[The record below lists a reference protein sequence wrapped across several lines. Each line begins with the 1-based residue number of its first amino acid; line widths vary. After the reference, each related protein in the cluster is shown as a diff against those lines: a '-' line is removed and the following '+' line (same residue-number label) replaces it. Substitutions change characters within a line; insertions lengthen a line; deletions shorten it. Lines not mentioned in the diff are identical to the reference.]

1 METYKKGWK
10 ILIRNPMLLGTV
22 ILYFLGFAVFIFK
35 DHHYEMLYKNSLGT
49 LRETL
54 EYAMVPYA
62 LFMCIGYEIAV
73 KMQESNLAETV
84 SVYKSGLLRVYGG
97 WALLLVTLAFI
108 NYALPMGQVLL
119 IYQVQGSQSGLL
131 ARHLLLCGLLYHFV
145 TPCVGGAIGL
155 MLAVWLKKRRILVY
169 SVVLILTLLTTNYVA
184 PILFIP
190 FNITGQTAGTDL
202 LYWLKDLFTLTPYGL
217 EPTALPDILYGLPM
231 EPARWMLALFWLS
244 AAMFVLIRN
253 TMPQTKRRFGL
264 ISGCLAVSFAAF
276 AGWAMRGSVLIE
288 DSRPD
293 SAAIYD
299 QLYYID
305 TPYEEEK
312 PSFSVLSYDLDLCL
326 YRELSATVRMELSA
340 AQDDRDY
347 QFTLYHRLHIAA
359 IQDEQGRDVR
369 FAREG
374 DQFSIA
380 QADMPADRKITVRY
394 AGFSP
399 KFYSNAQ
406 GVSLPGYFP
415 YYPIAGVRSIYS
427 NDVLNGYDTRPDT
440 HEHMFRVQIRAPYP
454 VYCNLNG
461 SGNCYEGI
469 TTNLSLF
476 GGLME
481 PDQNEQWTLYVES
494 QNRNKR
500 LDQVL
505 IQQQAAYENACQR
518 LGRESRL
525 DVTRKNVFFLPVYFG
540 FSGSDGEEFVD
551 MGDHWLIKQEMVDA
565 EMVAEEML
573 KRPWNDRDGRQ
584 DLCDALCVYLREES
598 GNAEQNIDPHEML
611 LDLQTLYESNVKDP
625 VVNSIDSADPT
636 VQAAF
641 AFLEKA
647 QTSTYF
653 PLQKLDA
660 FLCSDKEDNPLGV
673 LINLVKE
680 AMNHDA

>member
-10 ILIRNPMLLGTV
+10 ILARNPMLLGTV
-22 ILYFLGFAVFIFK
+22 MLYFLGFAVLIFK
-35 DHHYEMLYKNSLGT
+35 DHQYEMLYKNSLGT

-62 LFMCIGYEIAV
+62 LFMCIGYEMAI
-73 KMQESNLAETV
+73 KIQETNLAETV

-97 WALLLVTLAFI
+97 WALLLVTLASAH
-108 NYALPMGQVLL
+108 YVLPMVQVVMVYL
-119 IYQVQGSQSGLL
+119 VQGSRSGLL
-131 ARHLLLCGLLYHFV
+131 IRHLLLCGLLYHFI

-169 SVVLILTLLTTNYVA
+169 SVVLTLTLLTTNYVA

-231 EPARWMLALFWLS
+231 EPARWLLALFWLS
-244 AAMFVLIRN
+244 GAVLVLFRN
-253 TMPQTKRRFGL
+253 AVPQSKRRCVL
-264 ISGCLAVSFAAF
+264 LASCLAISLASF

-288 DSRPD
+288 DSRP
-293 SAAIYD
+293 SAAGIYD

-305 TPYEEEK
+305 TPYEEVK
-312 PSFSVLSYDLDLCL
+312 PAFSVLGYDLDICL

-340 AQDDRDY
+340 AQDERDY
-347 QFTLYHRLHIAA
+347 QFTLYHRFHIGA

-369 FAREG
+369 FTREG
-374 DQFSIA
+374 DQFSIT
-380 QADMPADRKITVRY
+380 QADMPLNRKITVQY
-394 AGFSP
+394 TGFSP

-415 YYPIAGVRSIYS
+415 YYPIAGVRPVYS
-427 NDVLNGYDTRPDT
+427 NDVLNGYDTRPDS
-440 HEHMFRVQIRAPYP
+440 HEHTFRVHIQAPYP
-454 VYCNLNG
+454 VYCNLEG
-461 SGNCYEGI
+461 SANRYEGVSH
-469 TTNLSLF
+469 TLSLF

-481 PDQNEQWTLYVES
+481 PIHNGPWTLYLES
-494 QNRNKR
+494 QNRNRR
-500 LDQVL
+500 LDEVL
-505 IQQQAAYENACQR
+505 IRQQAAYEQACQR

-525 DVTRKNVFFLPVYFG
+525 DITQKDVFFLPVYFG
-540 FSGSDGEEFVD
+540 FGSNGEELED

-565 EMVAEEML
+565 EMLAEEMIA
-573 KRPWNDRDGRQ
+573 RPWNQGRSHA
-584 DLCDALCVYLREES
+584 DLCGALSVYLRGAPDS
-598 GNAEQNIDPHEML
+598 KAQTMDHDEML
-611 LDLQTLYESNVKDP
+611 ANLQTLYELNEKDSM
-625 VVNSIDSADPT
+625 VNSIDSSDPT

-641 AFLEKA
+641 AFLEAA
-647 QTSTYF
+647 QSSTYF
-653 PLQKLDA
+653 PLQELDT
-660 FLCSDKEDNPLGV
+660 FLCSGREDNPLGV
-673 LINLVKE
+673 LINLVEE

>member
-10 ILIRNPMLLGTV
+10 ILIRNPMLFGTV
-22 ILYFLGFAVFIFK
+22 VIYFLGFAVLIFK

-49 LRETL
+49 LRDTL

-131 ARHLLLCGLLYHFV
+131 VRHLLLCGQLYHFI

-169 SVVLILTLLTTNYVA
+169 SVVLALTLLTTNYVA

-190 FNITGQTAGTDL
+190 FNITGQTAGTDV

-394 AGFSP
+394 AGFNP

-540 FSGSDGEEFVD
+540 FGSDGEEFVD

-625 VVNSIDSADPT
+625 VVNSIDSSDPT

-641 AFLEKA
+641 AFLENA

-673 LINLVKE
+673 LIDLVKE

>member
-22 ILYFLGFAVFIFK
+22 ILYFLGCAVFIFK
-35 DHHYEMLYKNSLGT
+35 DHQYEMLYKNSLGT

-131 ARHLLLCGLLYHFV
+131 VRHLLLCGLLYHFV

-190 FNITGQTAGTDL
+190 FNITGQTAGPDL

-231 EPARWMLALFWLS
+231 EPARWLLALFWLS
-244 AAMFVLIRN
+244 GAVLVLIRN
-253 TMPQTKRRFGL
+253 AVPQSKRRCVL
-264 ISGCLAVSFAAF
+264 LASCLAISLASFV
-276 AGWAMRGSVLIE
+276 GWAMRGSVLIE
-288 DSRPD
+288 DSRP
-293 SAAIYD
+293 SAAGIYD
-299 QLYYID
+299 QLHYID
-305 TPYEEEK
+305 TPYEEVK
-312 PSFSVLSYDLDLCL
+312 PAFSVLSYDLDLCL

-347 QFTLYHRLHIAA
+347 QFTLYHRFHIGA

-369 FAREG
+369 FTREG
-374 DQFSIA
+374 DQFSIT
-380 QADMPADRKITVRY
+380 QADMPLNRKITVQY
-394 AGFSP
+394 TGFSP

-427 NDVLNGYDTRPDT
+427 NDVLSGYDTRPDT
-440 HEHMFRVQIRAPYP
+440 HEHMFWVQIRAPYP

-461 SGNCYEGI
+461 SGNCYEGVS
-469 TTNLSLF
+469 TNLSLF

-481 PDQNEQWTLYVES
+481 PIHNGPWTLYVES

-500 LDQVL
+500 LDEVL
-505 IQQQAAYENACQR
+505 IQQQAVYDRACQR

-525 DVTRKNVFFLPVYFG
+525 DVTQKNVFFLPVYFG
-540 FSGSDGEEFVD
+540 FGSNGEKLED

-565 EMVAEEML
+565 EMLAEEML
-573 KRPWNDRDGRQ
+573 KRPWNDRDGHQ
-584 DLCDALCVYLREES
+584 DLCDALCVYLREGS
-598 GNAEQNIDPHEML
+598 GNTEQNVDPHEIL
-611 LDLQTLYESNVKDP
+611 LDLQTLYELNVKDP